1 MKFRTVFSI
10 AIAIIFAFS
19 LITAQTQDKSVK
31 KTSDKKS
38 ECPMHSMKADSKDA
52 KKCADNSKDCC
63 KKDGKMSEKCSTTDK
78 AKCDM
83 SKSDKSKCTDMKSS
97 ENKTGKEKK

>member
-10 AIAIIFAFS
+10 AMAIIFAFS
-19 LITAQTQDKSVK
+19 LMTAQSKDKAVK

-38 ECPMHSMKADSKDA
+38 ECSMSSMKSG
-52 KKCADNSKDCC
+52 SKDCC

-83 SKSDKSKCTDMKSS
+83 SKGDKSKCPGMKSL
-97 ENKTGKEKK
+97 ENKTGTEKK